1 MKVLYSRKD
10 SVIAILLENIRPEL
24 VRDQMRYL
32 LLTKTYI
39 KWPRSERK
47 RRRFW
52 KALEKA
58 LTPPR
63 RRYDENPEEFL
74 VNI

>member
-1 MKVLYSRKD
+1 M
-10 SVIAILLENIRPEL
+10 VIAILLETIKPEL

-39 KWPRSERK
+39 KWPKTEQKRK
-47 RRRFW
+47 HFW

-63 RRYDENPEEFL
+63 RRYDENPHEFL